1 MIGLIVAYSK
11 NHVIGIDGH
20 MPWNIPEELER
31 FKELTTGNVI
41 IMGRLTHKD
50 IGRILPNRTNIIIS
64 NTEKF
69 EGENCYTVSSLE
81 DALKIAGNRDTYI
94 IGGEQLFKTAIEFV
108 DKMYITLIEQEFK
121 GDRYFPYFDETKF
134 DMITE
139 KEISGDICYKY
150 LTYIRKQ

>member
-11 NHVIGIDGH
+11 NHVIGINGH

-94 IGGEQLFKTAIEFV
+94 IGGEQLFKDAIEFV
-108 DKMYITLIEQEFK
+108 DKMYITLIEQEFE
-121 GDRYFPYFDETKF
+121 GDRYFPDFDETKF
-134 DMITE
+134 NMIVE
-139 KEISGDICYKY
+139 KKISGDICYKY

>member
-11 NHVIGIDGH
+11 NHVIGINGH

-94 IGGEQLFKTAIEFV
+94 IGGEQLFKDAIEFV
-108 DKMYITLIEQEFK
+108 DKMYITLIEQEFE
-121 GDRYFPYFDETKF
+121 GDRYFPDFDETKF
-134 DMITE
+134 NMIVE
-139 KEISGDICYKY
+139 KKNSGDICYKY

>member
-94 IGGEQLFKTAIEFV
+94 IGGEQLFKDAIEFV
-108 DKMYITLIEQEFK
+108 DKMYITLIEQEFE
-121 GDRYFPYFDETKF
+121 GDRYFPDFDETKF
-134 DMITE
+134 NMIVE
-139 KEISGDICYKY
+139 KKFSGDICYKY

>member
-94 IGGEQLFKTAIEFV
+94 IGGEQLFKDAIEFV
-108 DKMYITLIEQEFK
+108 DKMYITLIEQEFE
-121 GDRYFPYFDETKF
+121 GDRYFPDFDETKF
-134 DMITE
+134 NMIVE
-139 KEISGDICYKY
+139 KNFSGDICYKY